1 MSGVAYTY
9 TYTDLCFE
17 GVWAVHT
24 TVIIAADRR
33 EARSELGAALGDP
46 ESDVLF
52 FAHLLRFPTNL
63 L

>member
-1 MSGVAYTY
+1 MLYTVACHQSMSS
-9 TYTDLCFE
+9 FE

-46 ESDVLF
+46 ESDAVI

-63 L
+63 

>member
-1 MSGVAYTY
+1 MFLYVLYKC
-9 TYTDLCFE
+9 LFE

-24 TVIIAADRR
+24 TVIIAADRC

-46 ESDVLF
+46 QWDVLF
-52 FAHLLRFPTNL
+52 FAHLLRFPINL